1 MQENVFFFLTM
12 KKDVIFFYDH
22 LSLEEGLRLM
32 RKHGFTAMPV
42 INTHGEYVGTINE
55 GDFLWYFIDHPD
67 TSYEELRDTPIKDLI
82 RNDFTPPMMI
92 DATLDELFAQS
103 LKQNFVPIVDD
114 RNIFIGIV
122 TRSNILKYLMKS
134 HKNVLPLLNQGL
146 QEESTN

>member
-1 MQENVFFFLTM
+1 M
-12 KKDVIFFYDH
+12 
-22 LSLEEGLRLM
+22 
-32 RKHGFTAMPV
+32 
-42 INTHGEYVGTINE
+42 
-55 GDFLWYFIDHPD
+55 
-67 TSYEELRDTPIKDLI
+67 I

-122 TRSNILKYLMKS
+122 TRSNILKYLMKTQ
-134 HKNVLPLLNQGL
+134 KKVLPLLKQEL

>member
-55 GDFLWYFIDHPD
+55 GDFLWYFIDLPD
-67 TSYEELRDTPIKDLI
+67 ARYEELRDTPIKDLI

-122 TRSNILKYLMKS
+122 TRSNILKYLMKTQ
-134 HKNVLPLLNQGL
+134 KKVLPLLKQGL

>member
-1 MQENVFFFLTM
+1 
-12 KKDVIFFYDH
+12 
-22 LSLEEGLRLM
+22 M

-122 TRSNILKYLMKS
+122 TRSNILKYLMKTQ
-134 HKNVLPLLNQGL
+134 KKVLPLLKQGL

>member
-1 MQENVFFFLTM
+1 MQEDHIFFLTM

-122 TRSNILKYLMKS
+122 TRSNILKYLMKTQ
-134 HKNVLPLLNQGL
+134 KKVFPLLKQEL

>member
-1 MQENVFFFLTM
+1 M

-22 LSLEEGLRLM
+22 LSLEECLRLM

-92 DATLDELFAQS
+92 NATLDELFAQS

-122 TRSNILKYLMKS
+122 TRSNILKYLMKTQ
-134 HKNVLPLLNQGL
+134 KKLLPLLKQEL

>member
-122 TRSNILKYLMKS
+122 TRSNILKYLMKTQ
-134 HKNVLPLLNQGL
+134 KKVLPLSKQGL

>member
-1 MQENVFFFLTM
+1 M
-12 KKDVIFFYDH
+12 
-22 LSLEEGLRLM
+22 
-32 RKHGFTAMPV
+32 
-42 INTHGEYVGTINE
+42 EYVGTINE

-122 TRSNILKYLMKS
+122 TRSNILKYLMKTQ
-134 HKNVLPLLNQGL
+134 KKVLPLLKQGL